1 MYSIFYYIKI
11 DPQYYFFFQLVLDY
25 YFFARLLE
33 IKKYIKGVKCRF

>member
-11 DPQYYFFFQLVLDY
+11 DSQYYFFRSVLDY

-33 IKKYIKGVKCRF
+33 IKKNEGVKCRF

>member
-11 DPQYYFFFQLVLDY
+11 ELQYYFFRIVLHY

-33 IKKYIKGVKCRF
+33 IKKYRGSKV